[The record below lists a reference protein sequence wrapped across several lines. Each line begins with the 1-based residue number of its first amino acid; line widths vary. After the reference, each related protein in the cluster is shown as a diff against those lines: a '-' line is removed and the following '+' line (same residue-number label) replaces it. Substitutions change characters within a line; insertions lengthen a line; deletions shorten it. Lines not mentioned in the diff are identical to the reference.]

1 MGIGGGNHITTIY
14 TRDKILRC
22 MLVHVIYMGDDDNGK
37 GNHYRYLQN
46 KEITETIQQLQEIM
60 NIEHKRSQPGFQNR
74 G

>member
-1 MGIGGGNHITTIY
+1 
-14 TRDKILRC
+14 
-22 MLVHVIYMGDDDNGK
+22 MLVHVIYMGDDDNDK

-46 KEITETIQQLQEIM
+46 KEITETVQQLQEIM